1 MVPAALKDTGTFMGG
16 GKMTAGECNPF
27 LSTPSSATFLRTLLV
42 AFLLMTFNV
51 HEVVVQAAASASASA
66 AAAAAGA
73 GGAGTGTGGID
84 RRPPDLDRPA
94 DGLKKHHYG
103 ITSTSSAQHHVGG
116 TSTAASSSSSASAA
130 ALVSGGGSPGLSTGG
145 PGAGTGAG
153 GTEKPYFDD
162 VNSRNVTTVVDDTA
176 VLKCRVKHK
185 GDRTVSWMRKRD
197 LHILTSNIYTYTGDQ
212 RFSVIHPPDSDD
224 WDLKIEYAQQK
235 DSGIYECQVNTEPKI
250 NLAVYLDVT
259 DEREFAQDF
268 SKYGPS
274 SGGKHF
280 NGVGGGLDFLSTA
293 ARAKIIGSQE
303 VHVKKGS
310 TISLSCV
317 VNVHASSISWYHG
330 SSIVDFDSAR
340 GGISLETEKTEGG
353 TSSRL
358 MLTRATLRDSGNYT
372 CVPTGAISASVQ
384 VHVLNGEHPA
394 AMQTSSGV
402 PCPTHQALILL
413 FVSLNS
419 CNLSKLIYFISNL
432 LVAARFLLAASTT
445 TLLLHLRRLANLG
458 KRQPEAALL
467 ASPIWHRA
475 IRFEPSSEFGAL
487 GPLRPAAPIV
497 PSDPDQSRAQRR

>member
-1 MVPAALKDTGTFMGG
+1 
-16 GKMTAGECNPF
+16 
-27 LSTPSSATFLRTLLV
+27 
-42 AFLLMTFNV
+42 
-51 HEVVVQAAASASASA
+51 
-66 AAAAAGA
+66 
-73 GGAGTGTGGID
+73 
-84 RRPPDLDRPA
+84 
-94 DGLKKHHYG
+94 
-103 ITSTSSAQHHVGG
+103 
-116 TSTAASSSSSASAA
+116 
-130 ALVSGGGSPGLSTGG
+130 
-145 PGAGTGAG
+145 
-153 GTEKPYFDD
+153 EKPYFDD

-259 DEREFAQDF
+259 D
-268 SKYGPS
+268 
-274 SGGKHF
+274 
-280 NGVGGGLDFLSTA
+280 FLSTA

-317 VNVHASSISWYHG
+317 VNVHASSISWYVYHG

-402 PCPTHQALILL
+402 PCPTHQTLILL

-419 CNLSKLIYFISNL
+419 CNVSKLIFFISNL
-432 LVAARFLLAASTT
+432 LETMRFLLTT
-445 TLLLHLRRLANLG
+445 TIAHFLLHLRRLPSALG
-458 KRQPEAALL
+458 AGRTKSTRFVLLTLATIGTRLRRTALQQRQHPA
-467 ASPIWHRA
+467 ASPCSVRT
-475 IRFEPSSEFGAL
+475 
-487 GPLRPAAPIV
+487 
-497 PSDPDQSRAQRR
+497 QSR

>member
-1 MVPAALKDTGTFMGG
+1 MVPMMALKNNRSRGRRREAGVRGNRCGCGG
-16 GKMTAGECNPF
+16 IASDCNPF
-27 LSTPSSATFLRTLLV
+27 ISTPSAVFSRTLLV
-42 AFLLMTFNV
+42 TFLLMTFNV
-51 HEVVVQAAASASASA
+51 NVCQVVEAAASASASA
-66 AAAAAGA
+66 AA
-73 GGAGTGTGGID
+73 GIE
-84 RRPPDLDRPA
+84 RRPSGDLQRP
-94 DGLKKHHYG
+94 DGLKMHHHG
-103 ITSTSSAQHHVGG
+103 IASAASPGSLQHATAG
-116 TSTAASSSSSASAA
+116 TSTASSSGSASAA
-130 ALVSGGGSPGLSTGG
+130 ALV
-145 PGAGTGAG
+145 AG
-153 GTEKPYFDD
+153 GLASPSSSLTGPAEKPYFDD

-259 DEREFAQDF
+259 
-268 SKYGPS
+268 
-274 SGGKHF
+274 
-280 NGVGGGLDFLSTA
+280 A

-372 CVPTGAISASVQ
+372 CVPTGAISASVPVKMIFFPARRNNSNTERWRRRRRSMNARWTWQ
-384 VHVLNGEHPA
+384 RRASEISETLIGTHSRHV
-394 AMQTSSGV
+394 TSSSV
-402 PCPTHQALILL
+402 CNQRAPTIQQCKQQH
-413 FVSLNS
+413 V
-419 CNLSKLIYFISNL
+419 
-432 LVAARFLLAASTT
+432 
-445 TLLLHLRRLANLG
+445 
-458 KRQPEAALL
+458 
-467 ASPIWHRA
+467 
-475 IRFEPSSEFGAL
+475 SSEKHWQK
-487 GPLRPAAPIV
+487 R
-497 PSDPDQSRAQRR
+497 

>member
-1 MVPAALKDTGTFMGG
+1 MVPMMALKNNRSRGRRREAGVRGNRCGCGG
-16 GKMTAGECNPF
+16 IASDCNPF
-27 LSTPSSATFLRTLLV
+27 ISTPSAVFSRTLLV
-42 AFLLMTFNV
+42 TFLLMTFNV
-51 HEVVVQAAASASASA
+51 NVCQVVEAAASASASA
-66 AAAAAGA
+66 AA
-73 GGAGTGTGGID
+73 GIE
-84 RRPPDLDRPA
+84 RRPSGDLQRP
-94 DGLKKHHYG
+94 DGLKMHHHG
-103 ITSTSSAQHHVGG
+103 IASAASPGSLQHATAG
-116 TSTAASSSSSASAA
+116 TSTASSSGSASAA
-130 ALVSGGGSPGLSTGG
+130 ALV
-145 PGAGTGAG
+145 AG
-153 GTEKPYFDD
+153 GLASPSSSLTGPAEKPYFDD

-250 NLAVYLDVT
+250 NLAVYLDV
-259 DEREFAQDF
+259 
-268 SKYGPS
+268 
-274 SGGKHF
+274 
-280 NGVGGGLDFLSTA
+280 TA

-402 PCPTHQALILL
+402 PCPTHQTLILL

-419 CNLSKLIYFISNL
+419 CNVSKLIFFISNL
-432 LVAARFLLAASTT
+432 LETMRFLLTT
-445 TLLLHLRRLANLG
+445 TIAHFLLHLRRLPSTLG
-458 KRQPEAALL
+458 AGRTKSTRFVLLTLATIGTRLRRTALQQRQHPA
-467 ASPIWHRA
+467 ASPCSVRT
-475 IRFEPSSEFGAL
+475 
-487 GPLRPAAPIV
+487 
-497 PSDPDQSRAQRR
+497 QSR

>member
-1 MVPAALKDTGTFMGG
+1 MLMAPAMALKEHGSRSRRGVAGVRRCGAGCGG
-16 GKMTAGECNPF
+16 DCNPF
-27 LSTPSSATFLRTLLV
+27 ISTPSTVFSRTLLV
-42 AFLLMTFNV
+42 TFLLMTFNV
-51 HEVVVQAAASASASA
+51 NVCQVVQAAASASASA
-66 AAAAAGA
+66 SASAAAG
-73 GGAGTGTGGID
+73 IE
-84 RRPPDLDRPA
+84 RRPSGDLQRP
-94 DGLKKHHYG
+94 DGLKMHHYG
-103 ITSTSSAQHHVGG
+103 ITSAASSASLHHAGSG
-116 TSTAASSSSSASAA
+116 TSTASSSPGSAA
-130 ALVSGGGSPGLSTGG
+130 ALVAGGLSSPASSLTG
-145 PGAGTGAG
+145 PA
-153 GTEKPYFDD
+153 EKPYFDD

-176 VLKCRVKHK
+176 ILKCRVKHK

-268 SKYGPS
+268 SKYGPNT
-274 SGGKHF
+274 GGKHF
-280 NGVGGGLDFLSTA
+280 IGAIGLA

-402 PCPTHQALILL
+402 PCPTHQTLILL

-419 CNLSKLIYFISNL
+419 CNLSKLIFFISNL
-432 LVAARFLLAASTT
+432 LETVRFLLTT
-445 TLLLHLRRLANLG
+445 TIANFLVHIRRLASAFDVRHSKSTSYVL
-458 KRQPEAALL
+458 LTL
-467 ASPIWHRA
+467 ASIGTHLRIVLPTLRRTTTERPTDLA
-475 IRFEPSSEFGAL
+475 SIRT
-487 GPLRPAAPIV
+487 
-497 PSDPDQSRAQRR
+497 QSR

>member
-1 MVPAALKDTGTFMGG
+1 MLMAPAMALKEHGSRSRRGVAGVRRCGAGCGG
-16 GKMTAGECNPF
+16 DCNPF
-27 LSTPSSATFLRTLLV
+27 ISTPSTVFSRTLLV
-42 AFLLMTFNV
+42 TFLLMTFNV
-51 HEVVVQAAASASASA
+51 NVCQVVQAAASASASA
-66 AAAAAGA
+66 SASAAAG
-73 GGAGTGTGGID
+73 IE
-84 RRPPDLDRPA
+84 RRPSGDLQRP
-94 DGLKKHHYG
+94 DGLKMHHYG
-103 ITSTSSAQHHVGG
+103 ITSAASSASLHHAGSG
-116 TSTAASSSSSASAA
+116 TSTASSSPGSAA
-130 ALVSGGGSPGLSTGG
+130 ALVAGGLSSPASSLTG
-145 PGAGTGAG
+145 PA
-153 GTEKPYFDD
+153 EKPYFDD

-176 VLKCRVKHK
+176 ILKCRVKHK

-250 NLAVYLDVT
+250 NLAVYLDV
-259 DEREFAQDF
+259 
-268 SKYGPS
+268 
-274 SGGKHF
+274 
-280 NGVGGGLDFLSTA
+280 TA

-402 PCPTHQALILL
+402 PCPTHQTLILL

-419 CNLSKLIYFISNL
+419 CNLSKLIFFISNL
-432 LVAARFLLAASTT
+432 LETVRFLLTT
-445 TLLLHLRRLANLG
+445 TIANFLVHIRRLASAFDVRHSKSTSYVL
-458 KRQPEAALL
+458 LTL
-467 ASPIWHRA
+467 ASIGTHLRIVLPTLRRTTTERPTDLA
-475 IRFEPSSEFGAL
+475 SIRT
-487 GPLRPAAPIV
+487 
-497 PSDPDQSRAQRR
+497 QSR

>member
-1 MVPAALKDTGTFMGG
+1 MVPMMALKNNRSRGRRREAGVRGNRCGCGG
-16 GKMTAGECNPF
+16 IASDCNPF
-27 LSTPSSATFLRTLLV
+27 ISTPSAVFSRTLLV
-42 AFLLMTFNV
+42 TFLLMTFNV
-51 HEVVVQAAASASASA
+51 NVCQVVEAAASASASA
-66 AAAAAGA
+66 AA
-73 GGAGTGTGGID
+73 GIE
-84 RRPPDLDRPA
+84 RRPSGDLQRP
-94 DGLKKHHYG
+94 DGLKMHHHG
-103 ITSTSSAQHHVGG
+103 IASAASPGSLQHATAG
-116 TSTAASSSSSASAA
+116 TSTASSSGSASAA
-130 ALVSGGGSPGLSTGG
+130 ALV
-145 PGAGTGAG
+145 AG
-153 GTEKPYFDD
+153 GLASPSSSLTGPAEKPYFDD

-250 NLAVYLDVT
+250 NLAVYLDV
-259 DEREFAQDF
+259 
-268 SKYGPS
+268 
-274 SGGKHF
+274 
-280 NGVGGGLDFLSTA
+280 TA

-402 PCPTHQALILL
+402 PCPTHQTLILL

-419 CNLSKLIYFISNL
+419 CNVSKLIFFISNL
-432 LVAARFLLAASTT
+432 LETMRFLLTT
-445 TLLLHLRRLANLG
+445 TIAHFLVHLRRLPSTLG
-458 KRQPEAALL
+458 AGRTKSTRFVLLTLATIGTRLRRTALQQRQHPA
-467 ASPIWHRA
+467 ASPCSVRT
-475 IRFEPSSEFGAL
+475 
-487 GPLRPAAPIV
+487 
-497 PSDPDQSRAQRR
+497 QSR

>member
-1 MVPAALKDTGTFMGG
+1 MVPMMALKNNRSRGRRREAGVRGNRCGCGG
-16 GKMTAGECNPF
+16 IASDCNPF
-27 LSTPSSATFLRTLLV
+27 ISTPSAVFSRTLLV
-42 AFLLMTFNV
+42 TFLLMTLNV
-51 HEVVVQAAASASASA
+51 NVCQVVEAAASASASA
-66 AAAAAGA
+66 AA
-73 GGAGTGTGGID
+73 GIE
-84 RRPPDLDRPA
+84 RRPSGDLQRP
-94 DGLKKHHYG
+94 DGLKMHHYG
-103 ITSTSSAQHHVGG
+103 ITSAASPGSPQHATAG
-116 TSTAASSSSSASAA
+116 TSTAASSGSASAA
-130 ALVSGGGSPGLSTGG
+130 ALV
-145 PGAGTGAG
+145 AG
-153 GTEKPYFDD
+153 GLASPSSSLTGPAEKPYFDD

-250 NLAVYLDVT
+250 NLAVYLDV
-259 DEREFAQDF
+259 
-268 SKYGPS
+268 
-274 SGGKHF
+274 
-280 NGVGGGLDFLSTA
+280 TA

-402 PCPTHQALILL
+402 PCPTHQTLILL

-419 CNLSKLIYFISNL
+419 CNVSKLIFFISNL
-432 LVAARFLLAASTT
+432 LETMRFLLTATIAHF
-445 TLLLHLRRLANLG
+445 LLHLRRL
-458 KRQPEAALL
+458 
-467 ASPIWHRA
+467 
-475 IRFEPSSEFGAL
+475 PSAL
-487 GPLRPAAPIV
+487 GAGRTKSTRFVLLTLATIGTRLRRTAPQQRQHPAAFPCSV
-497 PSDPDQSRAQRR
+497 RTQSR

>member
-1 MVPAALKDTGTFMGG
+1 MVLMMALKDNTFMPGG
-16 GKMTAGECNPF
+16 GSRGRNRIGAGSCGHGRSEAGDCNPF
-27 LSTPSSATFLRTLLV
+27 ISAPSTLFSRTLLV
-42 AFLLMTFNV
+42 TFLLMTFNV
-51 HEVVVQAAASASASA
+51 NVCQVVQAATSASASTSA
-66 AAAAAGA
+66 KVDRRPRADLERPDAPSTHHHGITGQTSTSQLHAA
-73 GGAGTGTGGID
+73 GGAS
-84 RRPPDLDRPA
+84 
-94 DGLKKHHYG
+94 
-103 ITSTSSAQHHVGG
+103 TSTSSA
-116 TSTAASSSSSASAA
+116 SASAA
-130 ALVSGGGSPGLSTGG
+130 ALVSGGLSSPASSMGGL
-145 PGAGTGAG
+145 A
-153 GTEKPYFDD
+153 EKPYFDD

-176 VLKCRVKHK
+176 ILKCRVKHK

-250 NLAVYLDVT
+250 NLAVYLDV
-259 DEREFAQDF
+259 
-268 SKYGPS
+268 
-274 SGGKHF
+274 
-280 NGVGGGLDFLSTA
+280 TA

-419 CNLSKLIYFISNL
+419 CNFSELIYSISSL
-432 LVAARFLLAASTT
+432 LGAARFLATAASVSF
-445 TLLLHLRRLANLG
+445 LVRIRRLTLPASGVLLSLVSISTAL
-458 KRQPEAALL
+458 RTRTTSPSTIQSEASQ
-467 ASPIWHRA
+467 SPSPNHRTRHRA
-475 IRFEPSSEFGAL
+475 FEPSSRI
-487 GPLRPAAPIV
+487 PV
-497 PSDPDQSRAQRR
+497 PMR

>member
-1 MVPAALKDTGTFMGG
+1 MVPMMALKNNRSRGRRREAGVRGNRCGCGG
-16 GKMTAGECNPF
+16 IASDCNPF
-27 LSTPSSATFLRTLLV
+27 ISTPSAVFSRTLLV
-42 AFLLMTFNV
+42 TFLLMTFNV
-51 HEVVVQAAASASASA
+51 NVCQVVEAAASASA
-66 AAAAAGA
+66 AAG
-73 GGAGTGTGGID
+73 IE
-84 RRPPDLDRPA
+84 RRPSGDLQRP
-94 DGLKKHHYG
+94 DGLKMHHHG
-103 ITSTSSAQHHVGG
+103 ITSAASPGSLQHATAG
-116 TSTAASSSSSASAA
+116 TSTASSSGSASAA
-130 ALVSGGGSPGLSTGG
+130 ALV
-145 PGAGTGAG
+145 AG
-153 GTEKPYFDD
+153 GLASPSSSLTGPAEKPYFDD

-259 DEREFAQDF
+259 
-268 SKYGPS
+268 
-274 SGGKHF
+274 
-280 NGVGGGLDFLSTA
+280 DFLSTA

-402 PCPTHQALILL
+402 PCPTHQTLILL

-419 CNLSKLIYFISNL
+419 CNVSKLIFFISNL
-432 LVAARFLLAASTT
+432 LETMRFLLTT
-445 TLLLHLRRLANLG
+445 TIAHFLLHLRRLPSALG
-458 KRQPEAALL
+458 AGRTKSTRFVLLTLATIGTRLRRTALQQRQHPA
-467 ASPIWHRA
+467 ASPCSVRT
-475 IRFEPSSEFGAL
+475 
-487 GPLRPAAPIV
+487 
-497 PSDPDQSRAQRR
+497 QSR